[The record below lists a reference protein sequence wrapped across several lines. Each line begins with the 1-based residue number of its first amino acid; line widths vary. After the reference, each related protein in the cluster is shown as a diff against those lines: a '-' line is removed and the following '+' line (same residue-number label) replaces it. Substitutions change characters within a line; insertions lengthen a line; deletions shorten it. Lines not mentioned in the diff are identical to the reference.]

1 MLSLFWHCCRV
12 AAAMHNGAKA
22 LMQLHSKKFLILFHK
37 IVVPF
42 KFSAFAISQN
52 IFYHEC
58 VEIEL
63 SKFLEDKQL
72 KFYLIQ
78 LQKGFGPNISHAMLK
93 LVDKRKK
100 ESLSNG
106 DLKACVVVL
115 LQTIVLSSLLPKV
128 TLLTRILLL
137 SYFLFLF
144 LCFPPASKNFCPNL
158 TFESTKLRRKSLRS
172 IKTSKAPRRLT
183 RNQNMSNWLG
193 VCQHL
198 VFISFWSR

>member
-1 MLSLFWHCCRV
+1 M
-12 AAAMHNGAKA
+12 
-22 LMQLHSKKFLILFHK
+22 
-37 IVVPF
+37 
-42 KFSAFAISQN
+42 
-52 IFYHEC
+52 
-58 VEIEL
+58 
-63 SKFLEDKQL
+63 
-72 KFYLIQ
+72 Q
-78 LQKGFGPNISHAMLK
+78 LQKGFGPIVSHAMLK

-144 LCFPPASKNFCPNL
+144 FLCFPPASKNFYPNL

-198 VFISFWSR
+198 ASISFWSR

>member
-1 MLSLFWHCCRV
+1 
-12 AAAMHNGAKA
+12 
-22 LMQLHSKKFLILFHK
+22 MQLQEDFGS
-37 IVVPF
+37 IV
-42 KFSAFAISQN
+42 
-52 IFYHEC
+52 
-58 VEIEL
+58 
-63 SKFLEDKQL
+63 
-72 KFYLIQ
+72 
-78 LQKGFGPNISHAMLK
+78 SHAMLK

-106 DLKACVVVL
+106 DLKARVVVL

-137 SYFLFLF
+137 SYFVFFLC
-144 LCFPPASKNFCPNL
+144 LCFPPASKNFYPNL

-183 RNQNMSNWLG
+183 RNRNMSNWLV

-198 VFISFWSR
+198 ASISFWSR